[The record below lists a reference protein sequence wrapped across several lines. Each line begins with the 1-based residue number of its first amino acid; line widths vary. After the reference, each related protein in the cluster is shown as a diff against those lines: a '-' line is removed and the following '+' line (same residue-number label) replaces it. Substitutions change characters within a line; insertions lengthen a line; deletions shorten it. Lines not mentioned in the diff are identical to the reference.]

1 MYFTDGG
8 KARRKEQKWR
18 SMANS
23 RERLKQ
29 KEGEKAFKK
38 RRKMEQRETREKKSN
53 IKKDGKEGGGSD
65 KGRK

>member
-1 MYFTDGG
+1 
-8 KARRKEQKWR
+8 
-18 SMANS
+18 MANS

-38 RRKMEQRETREKKSN
+38 RRKMEQRETGEKKSN
-53 IKKDGKEGGGSD
+53 IKKGGKEGGGSD